1 MFDRIET
8 SSAFERVFPILQEA
22 FPVTELRTKQKQK
35 ELLQDPLYRLYAIQN
50 ETLED
55 VGVLAFW
62 ELGQDWIYMEH
73 FAISPEKRNGGFGG
87 FVLDS
92 FLNQI
97 QKNAVLEVEVPEDT
111 LTKRRVAFYE
121 RHGFYFNPYPYLQP
135 PMREGQS
142 TLPLRLMTRPT
153 KIDVDTYERYRLCIH
168 QKVYRF
174 FQEEVGRVNKKEW
187 TNYTN
192 CL

>member
-1 MFDRIET
+1 
-8 SSAFERVFPILQEA
+8 
-22 FPVTELRTKQKQK
+22 
-35 ELLQDPLYRLYAIQN
+35 
-50 ETLED
+50 
-55 VGVLAFW
+55 
-62 ELGQDWIYMEH
+62 MEH

-111 LTKRRVAFYE
+111 LTQRRVAFYE